1 MEMRLDFETLRL
13 DPQSHA
19 RRGRLRLPHGVV
31 ETPVFMP
38 VGTAGTVKAVA
49 PDDLRRIGAEIV
61 LGNTYHLFLRP
72 GHERIRALGGL
83 HRFMA
88 WDRPILT
95 DSGGF
100 QVYSLAASRKITE
113 EGVTFRSHLDGTK
126 HLLTPERSIEIQQAL
141 GADVIMAFDE
151 CPPAQSPRS
160 YHEASLARTTR
171 WAARSKAAWDPE
183 SGSHLFGIVQGGLF
197 TDLRLRHMEELVELD
212 LPGYA
217 LGGYSV
223 GEPIPEMY
231 ASLAEVAHRLPAEK
245 PRYLM
250 GVGTPEDLVTAIG
263 LGVDMFDCVLP
274 TRTARNGHLYTS
286 EGVVRIR
293 HARHTDDPGPLDPA
307 CGCYTC
313 STFSRAYLR
322 HLYVSREALAARLG
336 SIHNLQFYVDLIAAS
351 RAAIEKGRYGEW
363 SASWLEERRL
373 RQREE
378 RVAS

>member
-250 GVGTPEDLVTAIG
+250 GVGTPEDLVIAVSRGI
-263 LGVDMFDCVLP
+263 DMFDCVLP
-274 TRTARNGHLYTS
+274 TRNARNGWLYTRY
-286 EGVVRIR
+286 GDIRIR
-293 HARHTDDPGPLDPA
+293 NARYRSDTRPLDES
-307 CGCYTC
+307 CECYTC
-313 STFSRAYLR
+313 RHFSRGYLH
-322 HLYVSREALAARLG
+322 HLNRANEILGARLATL
-336 SIHNLQFYVDLIAAS
+336 HNLHYYHYLMAEL
-351 RAAIEKGRYGEW
+351 RAAIEAGTLSDYIARFT
-363 SASWLEERRL
+363 EERATL
-373 RQREE
+373 NGNLT
-378 RVAS
+378 